1 MIESETH
8 ATQNLTIY
16 VFMHKHNGHM
26 CKYHGGEENWPILGE
41 YSQQRRG
48 EKDGSGERRTQWVKW
63 GYCRRLTLPP
73 PSKGEKE
80 DVSKLRLLS
89 SSSSLSNPKK
99 GTKRWLQYHSS
110 PPSIQLVRIRQ
121 NYLSYLNFLFKYDIF
136 IIIFLR
142 FFNKAMVKG
151 DVKVNKYFLRV
162 RPTRNPHAHNGGPGR
177 SHVGGCAGP
186 MKRGVSIV
194 GPTSRWVRD
203 IPPRVI
209 TSPVALPTSALL
221 TFLLFSFIWVLRQCI
236 SSLGPV

>member
-1 MIESETH
+1 MSK
-8 ATQNLTIY
+8 
-16 VFMHKHNGHM
+16 V
-26 CKYHGGEENWPILGE
+26 
-41 YSQQRRG
+41 
-48 EKDGSGERRTQWVKW
+48 
-63 GYCRRLTLPP
+63 RLLSSSHTPPP

-194 GPTSRWVRD
+194 GPTSR
-203 IPPRVI
+203 
-209 TSPVALPTSALL
+209 
-221 TFLLFSFIWVLRQCI
+221 
-236 SSLGPV
+236 